1 MEQTPSQDKNRVEG
15 CLRHQPPP
23 YGLGAWLASE
33 HVKPG
38 HEAGFNQCFH
48 NPRPIQVMGR
58 ETEGW
63 LLGKIVEG
71 RQPSISTRVGVVEDD

>member
-1 MEQTPSQDKNRVEG
+1 MEQTPSQDKNRVEAG
-15 CLRHQPPP
+15 LQHQAPP
-23 YGLGAWLASE
+23 YGLGAWLAPE
-33 HVKPG
+33 RVKSG
-38 HEAGFNQCFH
+38 HDASFNQCFH
-48 NPRPIQVMGR
+48 SPHPIQVMGR